1 MLSQLYIMS
10 TTSLRLVPIIAA
22 AAALALGLAPEARAD
37 NAANKA
43 RAALSDCLQN
53 LPLDKLSDEQA
64 IGDCLARAQ
73 GAADQHDKRQGQIEF
88 QRRLDDMDRMIERT
102 RRATPYGR

>member
-1 MLSQLYIMS
+1 VKQPFLATLAALS
-10 TTSLRLVPIIAA
+10 LVAA
-22 AAALALGLAPEARAD
+22 ASPALAD

-43 RAALSDCLQN
+43 RAALSDCLQT
-53 LPLDKLSDEQA
+53 LPLDKLSDEKA
-64 IGDCLARAQ
+64 IEDCLARAQ
-73 GAADQHDKRQGQIEF
+73 SAADQHDKREGQIEF

>member
-1 MLSQLYIMS
+1 MLSQIGTMS
-10 TTSLRLVPIIAA
+10 TFSLRLVLTLAA
-22 AAALALGLAPEARAD
+22 AVLPLGLAPDARAD

-43 RAALSDCLQN
+43 RAALNDCLQK
-53 LPLDKLSDEQA
+53 LPLDKLSDEKA
-64 IGDCLARAQ
+64 IGDCLAHAQ
-73 GAADQHDKRQGQIEF
+73 GAAEQDDKRKGQIEF

>member
-1 MLSQLYIMS
+1 MLGQIGTMS
-10 TTSLRLVPIIAA
+10 TTNLRTVLILAA
-22 AAALALGLAPEARAD
+22 ATLPLALAPDARAD

-43 RAALSDCLQN
+43 RASLDACLKA
-53 LPLDKLSDEQA
+53 LPLDKLSDEKA
-64 IGDCLARAQ
+64 IGDCLSQAQ
-73 GAADQHDKRQGQIEF
+73 GAAEKENGRQGQIEF

>member
-1 MLSQLYIMS
+1 VKQPFLATL
-10 TTSLRLVPIIAA
+10 
-22 AAALALGLAPEARAD
+22 AALLFLALSLLVTGSAQAG

-43 RAALSDCLQN
+43 RAALNDCLQT
-53 LPLDKLSDEQA
+53 LPLDKLSDEKA
-64 IGDCLARAQ
+64 IEDCLARAQ
-73 GAADQHDKRQGQIEF
+73 SAADQHDKREGQIEF